1 MDPQRQIIDWL
12 QQDDA
17 RMAALRTVRRLGL
30 NDWCLGAGFVRNLVW
45 DRRHGY
51 VEPTPLNDI
60 DVIHFDA
67 ERADAERDR
76 MLEARLQQWLPQPW
90 SVKNQARMH
99 LRGGRAPYRNS
110 EEAISF
116 WTEVETAI
124 GARLNADDSPHAGG
138 SLRARGAVRRHH
150 HLQREK
156 RRSRCLCPAGARQR
170 LAAALAAPAAGK
182 DLAAAAD
189 TLNSDIPTQ
198 GEHPCRPASP

>member
-12 QQDDA
+12 QQDSA

-67 ERADAERDR
+67 QRADAERDR

-116 WTEVETAI
+116 WTEVETAVRRQPLAVERLMHRV
-124 GARLNADDSPHAGG
+124 ARLGMGQAEAQQLVGRQTG
-138 SLRARGAVRRHH
+138 
-150 HLQREK
+150 
-156 RRSRCLCPAGARQR
+156 AGAPQR
-170 LAAALAAPAAGK
+170 DARVGK
-182 DLAAAAD
+182 GAQR
-189 TLNSDIPTQ
+189 IPTVDVNRFA
-198 GEHPCRPASP
+198 HVRSPCSASNSG

>member
-1 MDPQRQIIDWL
+1 MDPQRQIINWL
-12 QQDDA
+12 QQDNA

-51 VEPTPLNDI
+51 TEPTPLNDI

-76 MLEARLQQWLPQPW
+76 MLEARLQQWLPRPW

-99 LRGGRAPYRNS
+99 LRGGRAPYRDS

-124 GARLNADDSPHAGG
+124 GARLNADDSIT
-138 SLRARGAVRRHH
+138 LV
-150 HLQREK
+150 
-156 RRSRCLCPAGARQR
+156 
-170 LAAALAAPAAGK
+170 AP
-182 DLAAAAD
+182 
-189 TLNSDIPTQ
+189 
-198 GEHPCRPASP
+198 

>member
-1 MDPQRQIIDWL
+1 MVAAKTGGVMDPQRQIIDWL

-124 GARLNADDSPHAGG
+124 GARLNADDSLTLVAP
-138 SLRARGAVRRHH
+138 SARGAVRRHH
-150 HLQREK
+150 HLQRENGDRAAYAQRVLDK
-156 RRSRCLCPAGARQR
+156 GWLQRWPRLRQV
-170 LAAALAAPAAGK
+170 K
-182 DLAAAAD
+182 
-189 TLNSDIPTQ
+189 I
-198 GEHPCRPASP
+198 

>member
-12 QQDDA
+12 QQDNA

-51 VEPTPLNDI
+51 TEPTPLNDI

-76 MLEARLQQWLPQPW
+76 MLEVRLQQWLPRPW

-99 LRGGRAPYRNS
+99 LRGGRAPYRDS

-124 GARLNADDSPHAGG
+124 GARRWWPPSGSRRYSTKPLPLTRKTAIARPMPSACSTKAGCSVG
-138 SLRARGAVRRHH
+138 RACGR
-150 HLQREK
+150 
-156 RRSRCLCPAGARQR
+156 
-170 LAAALAAPAAGK
+170 
-182 DLAAAAD
+182 
-189 TLNSDIPTQ
+189 
-198 GEHPCRPASP
+198 